1 LLVFFRLKRAGGIQE
16 IATRRQAPKRGCEN
30 LLLTSSLPGKVG
42 GLEPMTDLRVSPQSP
57 SATARNI
64 AKDKVED
71 PFTLRKPSSIRLKHT
86 NLGRNRVETGRKSL
100 KMPRIGIGSQQL
112 SIAMAT
118 RKDERLAARSGAAVP
133 YALRRCMGNRSQL
146 SNQAGAI
153 VKVKSFLREILLGE
167 EAA

>member
-1 LLVFFRLKRAGGIQE
+1 
-16 IATRRQAPKRGCEN
+16 
-30 LLLTSSLPGKVG
+30 
-42 GLEPMTDLRVSPQSP
+42 MTDLRVATQSP

-64 AKDKVED
+64 AKDKVEE
-71 PFTLRKPSSIRLKHT
+71 PFALGKPRSIRLKRT
-86 NLGRNRVETGRKSL
+86 NLRRNRMKTCSKSL
-100 KMPRIGIGSQQL
+100 KTPRIGIGSQQL

-133 YALRRCMGNRSQL
+133 YTLRGRMGSPSQL

-153 VKVKSFLREILLGE
+153 VKVGQSPLRGIPLGE